1 MYEEKIRDVLEP
13 ALNGQVA
20 VINIETGEFE
30 VDSRHRTA
38 AKRAL
43 ARWPGGLFY
52 AVRVGFP
59 TLGHIGAR
67 LRVEAENHMMEKSRS
82 RRPEHAAV

>member
-1 MYEEKIRDVLEP
+1 MVE
-13 ALNGQVA
+13 VA

-30 VDSRHRTA
+30 VDSGIGRG
-38 AKRAL
+38 AKRAQ

-52 AVRVGFP
+52 AVRVGYP

-67 LRVEAENHMMEKSRS
+67 LKAKTE
-82 RRPEHAAV
+82 